1 MLEKLF
7 LKNVTKSQNSSW
19 NGAII
24 QKKQEVYE
32 MKEIVIT
39 YDNFTKEVLEAE
51 NTVLLDFWAPWCGPC
66 KMLSPIV
73 AEFAE
78 KHPEVKVGKINVD
91 EEPALAMQHNVMSI
105 PSLMVYKDGKISNK
119 SVGFQGI
126 DALEA
131 LIR

>member
-1 MLEKLF
+1 
-7 LKNVTKSQNSSW
+7 
-19 NGAII
+19 
-24 QKKQEVYE
+24 

-39 YDNFTKEVLEAE
+39 NDNFTKEVLEAE

>member
-1 MLEKLF
+1 
-7 LKNVTKSQNSSW
+7 
-19 NGAII
+19 
-24 QKKQEVYE
+24 

-39 YDNFTKEVLEAE
+39 NDNFTKEVLEAE

-73 AEFAE
+73 AEFAQ

-91 EEPALAMQHNVMSI
+91 EQPALAMQHNVMSI
-105 PSLMVYKDGKISNK
+105 PSLMVYKNGKISNK

>member
-1 MLEKLF
+1 
-7 LKNVTKSQNSSW
+7 
-19 NGAII
+19 
-24 QKKQEVYE
+24 

-39 YDNFTKEVLEAE
+39 NDNFTKEVLEAE

-91 EEPALAMQHNVMSI
+91 EQPALAMQHNVMSI

>member
-1 MLEKLF
+1 
-7 LKNVTKSQNSSW
+7 
-19 NGAII
+19 
-24 QKKQEVYE
+24 
-32 MKEIVIT
+32 MKEIDIT
-39 YDNFTKEVLEAE
+39 NDNFTKEVLEAE

>member
-1 MLEKLF
+1 
-7 LKNVTKSQNSSW
+7 
-19 NGAII
+19 
-24 QKKQEVYE
+24 

-39 YDNFTKEVLEAE
+39 NDNFTKEVLEAE

-78 KHPEVKVGKINVD
+78 KHPEIKVGKINVD

-105 PSLMVYKDGKISNK
+105 PSLMVYKNGKISNK

>member
-1 MLEKLF
+1 
-7 LKNVTKSQNSSW
+7 
-19 NGAII
+19 
-24 QKKQEVYE
+24 

-39 YDNFTKEVLEAE
+39 NDNFTKEVLEAE

-105 PSLMVYKDGKISNK
+105 PSLMVYKNGKISNK

>member
-1 MLEKLF
+1 
-7 LKNVTKSQNSSW
+7 
-19 NGAII
+19 
-24 QKKQEVYE
+24 

-39 YDNFTKEVLEAE
+39 NDNFTKEVLEAE

-78 KHPEVKVGKINVD
+78 KHPEIKVGKINVD

>member
-1 MLEKLF
+1 
-7 LKNVTKSQNSSW
+7 
-19 NGAII
+19 
-24 QKKQEVYE
+24 

-39 YDNFTKEVLEAE
+39 NDNFTKEVLEAE

-73 AEFAE
+73 AEFAQ

-105 PSLMVYKDGKISNK
+105 PSLMVYKNGKISNK

>member
-1 MLEKLF
+1 
-7 LKNVTKSQNSSW
+7 
-19 NGAII
+19 
-24 QKKQEVYE
+24 

-39 YDNFTKEVLEAE
+39 NDNFTKEVLEAE

-78 KHPEVKVGKINVD
+78 KHPEIKVGKINVD
-91 EEPALAMQHNVMSI
+91 EQPALAMQHNVMSI
-105 PSLMVYKDGKISNK
+105 PSLMVYKNGKISNK